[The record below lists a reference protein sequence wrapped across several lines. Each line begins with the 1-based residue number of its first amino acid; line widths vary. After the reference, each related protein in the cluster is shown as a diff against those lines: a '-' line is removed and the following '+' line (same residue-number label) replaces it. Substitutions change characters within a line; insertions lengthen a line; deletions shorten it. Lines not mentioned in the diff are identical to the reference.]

1 METRKWY
8 VSILLL
14 GLITLFSFFGCSGK
28 KKGFLPLLA
37 LVAMDDDGS
46 SSGQTSDEDLLSTST
61 SQVGTAESGSTSESI
76 GPYSANVPGGLN
88 VTGSSAGDFTGI
100 TYYAGDG
107 HEATGFLSTVPD
119 GGTTNSTDLSVNL
132 ITQMVSDA
140 SIATADVVSANT
152 INNADGNTS
161 IYNIAITTTSAMTV
175 SDLGNIL
182 AKQLGL
188 STENILVTQP
198 NESSSAE
205 FRVVMQVTFSNTTDE
220 VMGVG
225 ISTESNYTSNEAV
238 LTGFLDGTNIIG
250 SGSDNLTK
258 NDSFIAKG
266 NPKVDIVWVVDNS
279 GSMKEEQGAVIANAG
294 AFFTQ
299 LNNKNLDFRLAAITT
314 DSEKIVFSGN
324 SKKPPRTGWTT
335 AADGSTA
342 FVNNVSAGLKGSGT
356 EAGIWFAEKSIT
368 TGTVVPRSG
377 ASLVF
382 VMLSDEG
389 DQYEC
394 KQNKTSPNNS
404 VATPCGNPPANAFDP
419 NNNIFKDNGYK
430 VYAIIGLNSAGQ
442 PSTCS
447 GSGTKAAA
455 KNNGW
460 PGYYNLSQATGGMAG
475 TICSNDYSQLL
486 NSIVSQAAAAASSYK
501 LTYIPMSS
509 TMVVKKNG
517 VTVPKDSTNGWMYNA
532 SNNSIVFSGT
542 AFPSVNDV
550 VVVAYEYSPSAQAQA
565 NHKGSLYAYLSG
577 NNTVGMLFAL
587 FILVAGVSMG
597 YLIKRRYA

>member
-8 VSILLL
+8 VSILFL
-14 GLITLFSFFGCSGK
+14 GLIALFSFFGCKKK
-28 KKGFLPLLA
+28 KKGFLPLLS
-37 LVAMDDDGS
+37 LVALNSDGS
-46 SSGQTSDEDLLSTST
+46 SSGQTSGSDEDLLSAST
-61 SQVGTAESGSTSESI
+61 SQVGTAESGSSSQAI
-76 GPYSANVPGGLN
+76 GPYTANVPGGLN
-88 VTGSSAGDFTGI
+88 ITGSSAGDFTGI

-119 GGTTNSTDLSVNL
+119 GGATNSTILSTNL

-140 SIATADVVSANT
+140 SIVSADVVSANT

-161 IYNIAITTTSAMTV
+161 IYNIAIKTTTAMTV

-188 STENILVTQP
+188 SSENILVTQP
-198 NESSSAE
+198 NESSSTD

-220 VMGVG
+220 VIGVG
-225 ISTESNYTSNEAV
+225 ISTESNYTSNEAI

-266 NPKVDIVWVVDNS
+266 NPKVDIVWVIDNS

-299 LNNKNLDFRLAAITT
+299 LSNKNLDFRLAAITT
-314 DSEKIVFSGN
+314 DNHAIVKTTN
-324 SKKPPRTGWTT
+324 PKRTGWTT
-335 AADGSTA
+335 ASDGSTA
-342 FVNNVSAGLKGSGT
+342 FVNNVNAGLKGSGK
-356 EAGIWFAEKSIT
+356 ESGIWFAEKSIT
-368 TGTVVPRSG
+368 SGTVVPRSG

-394 KQNKTSPNNS
+394 YKNNKSDNGT
-404 VATPCGNPPANAFDP
+404 ATPCGAADFD
-419 NNNIFKDNGYK
+419 NKNFKDNNYK

-442 PSTCS
+442 PAKCS
-447 GSGTKAAA
+447 GSGTSAGT
-455 KNNGW
+455 KNNEW

-486 NSIVSQAAAAASSYK
+486 NSIVSQAAAAASSYV

-517 VTVPKDSTNGWMYNA
+517 VTVPKDSSNGWMYNA

-542 AFPSVNDV
+542 AFPAVNDV
-550 VVVAYEYSPSAQAQA
+550 VVVAYEYSPSAQAKA
-565 NHKGSLYAYLSG
+565 NNKGSLYAYLSG
-577 NNTVGMLFAL
+577 NKGFGVMFAL
-587 FILVAGVSMG
+587 FILVAGVSVG
-597 YLIKRRYA
+597 YLIKRRYVSSN

>member
-1 METRKWY
+1 
-8 VSILLL
+8 
-14 GLITLFSFFGCSGK
+14 LIASLSFFGCSGK
-28 KKGFLPLLA
+28 KKGFLPLLS
-37 LVAMDDDGS
+37 LVALNDDGS

-76 GPYSANVPGGLN
+76 GPYTANVPGGLN

-140 SIATADVVSANT
+140 SIVSADVVSANT

-161 IYNIAITTTSAMTV
+161 IYNIAIKTTSAMTV

-188 STENILVTQP
+188 SSENILISQP
-198 NESSSAE
+198 NESSSTD
-205 FRVVMQVTFSNTTDE
+205 FRVVMQVTFSSTTDE
-220 VMGVG
+220 FIGVG
-225 ISTESNYTSNEAV
+225 ISTESNYASNEAL

-314 DSEKIVFSGN
+314 DSEKIVFSAKN
-324 SKKPPRTGWTT
+324 KPSRTGWTT

-356 EAGIWFAEKSIT
+356 EAGIWFAKESLVKN
-368 TGTVVPRSG
+368 TVVPREG
-377 ASLVF
+377 ASLIF

-394 KQNKTSPNNS
+394 KQNKTSPANT
-404 VATPCGNPPANAFDP
+404 ATPCGNPPANPFDP

-442 PSTCS
+442 PAKCS
-447 GSGTKAAA
+447 GSGTSATT
-455 KNNGW
+455 KNNEW

-486 NSIVSQAAAAASSYK
+486 NSIVSQAAAAASSYV

-542 AFPSVNDV
+542 AFPAVNDV

-565 NHKGSLYAYLSG
+565 QNKGSLYAYLSG
-577 NNTVGMLFAL
+577 NKGFGVMFAL

-597 YLIKRRYA
+597 YLIKRRYASSN